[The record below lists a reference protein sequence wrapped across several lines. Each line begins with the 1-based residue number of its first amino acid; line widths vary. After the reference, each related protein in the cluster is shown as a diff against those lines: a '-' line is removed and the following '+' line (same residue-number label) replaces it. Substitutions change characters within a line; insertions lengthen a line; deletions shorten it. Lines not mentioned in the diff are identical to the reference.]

1 MLRRCN
7 RELDSEN
14 VKLDKEIAVLRE
26 KLEKAESTIENLKKE
41 LLKTQTEMVLSKT
54 GSGDIR

>member
-1 MLRRCN
+1 M
-7 RELDSEN
+7 DSEN

-26 KLEKAESTIENLKKE
+26 KLEKAESTLENLKKE
-41 LLKTQTEMVLSKT
+41 LLKTQTEVVLSKI